1 MQIVVTQTR
10 LRVQSIELS
19 RAGHSRLQG
28 CRTGSQRSPAR
39 AAAKHENMIDESDC
53 HREGSVTGTD

>member
-1 MQIVVTQTR
+1 

-39 AAAKHENMIDESDC
+39 AAAKHENMIDESEC